1 MAKLKICKNC
11 GKKINATSNFC
22 PNCKSESFEDIST
35 IDNIKYLLFYWQ
47 VNGGYI
53 LSKTKVITLFIFIS
67 SVIDWF
73 ISGNFAIFWDTLT
86 AVALFAVGF
95 AFHKILKNDKPSENV
110 VNHTDN
116 GLIIDLMQLLFYWQD
131 KETGEYEV
139 SMAKTLSVIAAIIVG
154 LYYNI
159 ATANLIIL
167 KTFGASLVIAL
178 PIFAI
183 GYIIHRLKD

>member
-22 PNCKSESFEDIST
+22 PHCKSESFEDIST
-35 IDNIKYLLFYWQ
+35 MDNIKYLLFYWQ

-67 SVIDWF
+67 SIIDWF
-73 ISGNFAIFWDTLT
+73 ISGNFAIFLDTIT
-86 AVALFAVGF
+86 AVALFGVGF
-95 AFHKILKNDKPSENV
+95 AFHMILKNDKPSENV

-139 SMAKTLSVIAAIIVG
+139 SMTKTLSIIAAVIVG

-167 KTFGASLVIAL
+167 KTFGASLVIVL
-178 PIFAI
+178 PIFTI
-183 GYIIHRLKD
+183 GYIIHRFKD

>member
-1 MAKLKICKNC
+1 M
-11 GKKINATSNFC
+11 
-22 PNCKSESFEDIST
+22 
-35 IDNIKYLLFYWQ
+35 DNIKYLLFYWQ

-67 SVIDWF
+67 SIIDWF
-73 ISGNFAIFWDTLT
+73 ISGNFAIFLDTIT
-86 AVALFAVGF
+86 AVALFGVGF
-95 AFHKILKNDKPSENV
+95 AFHMILKNDKPSENV

-139 SMAKTLSVIAAIIVG
+139 SITKTLSIIAAVIVG

-167 KTFGASLVIAL
+167 KTFGASLVIVL
-178 PIFAI
+178 PIFTI
-183 GYIIHRLKD
+183 GYIIHRFKD